1 MKIEGFDELN
11 QQLEQL
17 QKVADDL
24 DGLELNLSIDT
35 EDPSSIQNAI
45 REMESAID
53 TKVARYSS
61 NELVRNLGEELKEKY
76 RAELLAMAESPNPKA
91 D

>member
-11 QQLEQL
+11 EQLEQL

-24 DGLELNLSIDT
+24 DGLELSLSLDT

-45 REMESAID
+45 REMEAAID
-53 TKVARYSS
+53 AKIDRYSS

-76 RAELLAMAESPNPKA
+76 RAELLAMAENPDPKA
-91 D
+91 E